1 MSDKKKSLLASV
13 CCVAQV
19 RVSINNS
26 EDVPAQ
32 KKTLA
37 LMNSFPHRGRT
48 DSLENNGSKRQ
59 TQDPSVKV
67 SEMILQWTLLINST
81 VYEVNMNMNSFT
93 STYIYS

>member
-1 MSDKKKSLLASV
+1 MMSDEKESLLASV

-37 LMNSFPHRGRT
+37 L
-48 DSLENNGSKRQ
+48 
-59 TQDPSVKV
+59 
-67 SEMILQWTLLINST
+67 IN
-81 VYEVNMNMNSFT
+81 
-93 STYIYS
+93 